1 MNPLD
6 PESRIPTNPAPAPD
20 HRDVAADPAPGDGR
34 PDDEERGQDRRR
46 LFLLGAGLLVIL
58 GALGWLFSGQAA
70 PERMAIGDLPWV
82 DGTLTI
88 VEPTRLQMNTFEP
101 LDGSTII
108 DFEILPRDQGAF
120 DLAHIRTHSSL
131 AIPTRIYFERS
142 GDIYLAVYKTDA
154 PLNMTRR

>member
-1 MNPLD
+1 MNQPD
-6 PESRIPTNPAPAPD
+6 PHPDPRTPT
-20 HRDVAADPAPGDGR
+20 
-34 PDDEERGQDRRR
+34 DRRGR
-46 LFLLGAGLLVIL
+46 LLLLGAGLLVIL
-58 GALGWLFSGQAA
+58 GALGWLFSGHAA

-108 DFEILPRDQGAF
+108 DFEILPRDRGAF

-142 GDIYLAVYKTDA
+142 GDTYLAVYKTDA